1 MIIILWNTTERV
13 VGPWQ
18 MLQYFWVS
26 AIFYVFLLLRDIREQ
41 ELTKQECFVSSY
53 SDKTMVIW

>member
-1 MIIILWNTTERV
+1 MIMILRNAIERI

-18 MLQYFWVS
+18 MFENFIVA
-26 AIFYVFLLLRDIREQ
+26 AIFHVFLLLRDIREQ
-41 ELTKQECFVSSY
+41 ELTKQECFVSSN